1 MNSYW
6 GGAMAALGGV
16 LLIGAVGVRRPFHG
30 VAFGLGCAVLLFTRP
45 FEGLIVVLAVVLFA
59 RVWRENLRTPL
70 AIGVVALAAFGYYNY
85 RLTGDALTP
94 PYRVTAKLYNEGNVL
109 PGLSPR
115 TNVEFRHVELRRMA
129 DEFEAK
135 NGRVFATWETGLP
148 FTWKKLT
155 VWRIKLLGPL
165 LMIPLAYGMWRDR
178 RFGAAL
184 LCGLAGYGAHQFIAV
199 HYFAPLLGLQWMLLM
214 RGWRGLAMSPRGAQ
228 FALWIGLGCVVSSL
242 WPFNGQDSERTWGCC
257 TAPGNLRRAAIE
269 KELLRKDGLHL
280 VIVKYSA
287 AHNIHEEWVYNRA
300 DIDSSKIIWARAMSE
315 EEDARL
321 IEAYKDRAVLR
332 IEPDEDDL
340 GLRRVR

>member
-1 MNSYW
+1 
-6 GGAMAALGGV
+6 
-16 LLIGAVGVRRPFHG
+16 
-30 VAFGLGCAVLLFTRP
+30 
-45 FEGLIVVLAVVLFA
+45 
-59 RVWRENLRTPL
+59 
-70 AIGVVALAAFGYYNY
+70 
-85 RLTGDALTP
+85 
-94 PYRVTAKLYNEGNVL
+94 
-109 PGLSPR
+109 
-115 TNVEFRHVELRRMA
+115 
-129 DEFEAK
+129 
-135 NGRVFATWETGLP
+135 
-148 FTWKKLT
+148 
-155 VWRIKLLGPL
+155 
-165 LMIPLAYGMWRDR
+165 
-178 RFGAAL
+178 
-184 LCGLAGYGAHQFIAV
+184 V